1 MQEEKFIA
9 KSPISKEILNSANL
23 LKTLEVNALI
33 VGDVGTGKK
42 TLAKQI
48 DSAAEVYDAKG
59 LQDDI
64 NDGIINIKDC
74 TIIIDKV
81 ENITNI
87 PNLISWA
94 TNNNIRVLATSLRD
108 DTEEVFDGFFSIFL
122 NIPPLKE
129 RVEDIKPLSD
139 KFASEASEVLAK
151 DDDKPKRLIINTSQN
166 AHSLRQSIFFS
177 YLFDSLGENDIM
189 LLLEKFVSQKM
200 EENADEEN
208 HYRDLLYIFEAPLL
222 KASQK
227 KYKSQLQMA
236 KHLGLN
242 RITLRKKLETHK
254 GLI

>member
-9 KSPISKEILNSANL
+9 KSPILKEILNSANL
-23 LKTLEVNALI
+23 LKTLQVNALI
-33 VGDVGTGKK
+33 SGEVGTGKK
-42 TLAKQI
+42 TLAKHI
-48 DSAAEVYDAKG
+48 DPNAEIYDAKS
-59 LQDDI
+59 LQEDI
-64 NDGIINIKDC
+64 SDNVVNIKDC
-74 TIIIDKV
+74 TLIVDKI

-87 PNLISWA
+87 ANFINWA
-94 TNNNIRVLATSLRD
+94 NNNNVRVLATSYKND
-108 DTEEVFDGFFSIFL
+108 AGQVFDEFFSIFL
-122 NIPPLKE
+122 DIPPLKE

-139 KFASEASEVLAK
+139 KFAKEAAQVLTK
-151 DDDKPKRLIINTSQN
+151 DDSKPKKLIINTSQN

-189 LLLEKFVSQKM
+189 LLLEKFVTERM
-200 EENADEEN
+200 EKDNEGEN

-242 RITLRKKLETHK
+242 RITLRKKLESHR

>member
-1 MQEEKFIA
+1 MQEDKFIA
-9 KSPISKEILNSANL
+9 KSPILKEILNSANL
-23 LKTLEVNALI
+23 LKTLQVNALI
-33 VGDVGTGKK
+33 SGDLGTGKK

-48 DSAAEVYDAKG
+48 DPNAEVYDAKE
-59 LQDDI
+59 LQEDI
-64 NDGIINIKDC
+64 NDNVINLKECSIIV
-74 TIIIDKV
+74 DKV

-87 PNLISWA
+87 STFINWA
-94 TNNNIRVLATSLRD
+94 INNNVRILATSIKD
-108 DTEEVFDGFFSIFL
+108 DVAEVFDGFFSIFL
-122 NIPPLKE
+122 HIPPLKE

-139 KFASEASEVLAK
+139 KFAKEASGVLAK
-151 DDDKPKRLIINTSQN
+151 DNSKPKKLIINTTQN

-189 LLLEKFVSQKM
+189 LLLEKFVAEKM
-200 EENADEEN
+200 ENDESSEN

-242 RITLRKKLETHK
+242 RITLRKKLEMHK

>member
-23 LKTLEVNALI
+23 LKSLEVNALI
-33 VGDVGTGKK
+33 TGDVGTGKK

-48 DSAAEVYDAKG
+48 DFGAEIFDAKS

-64 NDGIINIKDC
+64 NDNIVNLKDC
-74 TIIIDKV
+74 TIIVDKI

-87 PNLISWA
+87 PNFVNWA
-94 TNNNIRVLATSLRD
+94 TTNNIRVLATSLRV
-108 DTEEVFDGFFSIFL
+108 DTQDVFDGFFSIFL
-122 NIPPLKE
+122 EIPPLKE
-129 RVEDIKPLSD
+129 RVEDIKPLSE
-139 KFASEASEVLAK
+139 KFAKEAGAVLTK
-151 DDDKPKRLIINTSQN
+151 DNSKPKKLIINTTQN

-189 LLLEKFVSQKM
+189 LLLEKFVSERM
-200 EENADEEN
+200 EEDEEGEN
-208 HYRDLLYIFEAPLL
+208 QYRDLIYLFEAPLL

-242 RITLRKKLETHK
+242 RITLRKKLETHR